1 MKLCMYMYANLFSY
15 LQERRIQAIR
25 EIFRVLKP
33 SGSALIYAW
42 AKDQEIN
49 CQPSTYLNPSSA
61 STENEISGKKP
72 DTDDQQLTSTLTS
85 TNTGSQI

>member
-1 MKLCMYMYANLFSY
+1 MYKYANLFTY

-49 CQPSTYLNPSSA
+49 CQPSTYLNPSST